1 MQQTNKTPILRE
13 RFALDVGILVPSTP
27 LGYSHIPLIYQPR
40 RTFHGMRNGV
50 PGQDDG
56 LVHVVKVLK
65 KLVFH

>member
-1 MQQTNKTPILRE
+1 MNTLRWTLE
-13 RFALDVGILVPSTP
+13 FWVPSAL
-27 LGYSHIPLIYQPR
+27 LGYSNIPFIYQPR